1 MSDLGSFRFTAN
13 AVRER
18 ARVQHES
25 GVLDDTQHTAIVNAA
40 GTLDRILDDFDRTVS
55 HDRSVF
61 LPERLAERV
70 AVAAGK
76 AREAMRPVEA
86 ARDAAIR
93 EAADYAEHASTIER
107 NPDGVTFRPRKAAPE
122 PSALD
127 IAALTFLWQRIAT
140 ADPGD
145 IRRQYAIECGK
156 GPSADTRFLR
166 AVETCPLPDL
176 LDEDT
181 KRIARDARVR
191 ALGLTSYQ
199 QARDSVAAA
208 LTLVV
213 DAAHAV
219 VSAVAGGAAG
229 TIRRASDDASIDVR
243 IA

>member
-18 ARVQHES
+18 ARVQHER
-25 GVLDDTQHTAIVNAA
+25 GTLDDRQHASIVNAA
-40 GTLDRILDDFDRTVS
+40 GTLDRILDDFDRTVA

-86 ARDAAIR
+86 VRDAAVTD
-93 EAADYAEHASTIER
+93 AATYPAHVSTIEP
-107 NPDGVTFRPRKAAPE
+107 NGDGTFRPRKADPE
-122 PSALD
+122 PSTLD
-127 IAALTFLWQRIAT
+127 LARLSFLWSRLASM
-140 ADPGD
+140 DPGD
-145 IRRQYAIECGK
+145 VRRQYAVECGK
-156 GPSADTRFLR
+156 GEQADRLYLR
-166 AVETCPLPDL
+166 AVETYPVPGL

-181 KRIARDARVR
+181 TRLARDARVR

-199 QARDSVAAA
+199 QARDAVAAA

-213 DAAHAV
+213 DAAHAAID
-219 VSAVAGGAAG
+219 AVAGARAG
-229 TIRRASDDASIDVR
+229 VIRRADTGAAVDLPR
-243 IA
+243 I